1 MKKGGAAGLVTPI
14 FGKCLECLLFTG
26 NGIEAEK
33 LLTWEGVLI
42 EFEKEFTGR
51 CPNSE
56 SGRFFYGQSEGDFA
70 IGGFDEEIATTAE
83 ILDGG
88 CVVKLEE

>member
-1 MKKGGAAGLVTPI
+1 MASDWNG
-14 FGKCLECLLFTG
+14 FLFTW
-26 NGIEAEK
+26 NSIEAEK

-51 CPNSE
+51 CPDSQ
-56 SGRFFYGQSEGDFA
+56 SGRFFYGQSEGDFTV
-70 IGGFDEEIATTAE
+70 GGSDEEIATAAE

-88 CVVKLEE
+88 CVVKVEE